1 MTPFTREITERV
13 QHVREGLLPPLMDF
27 SPLLDPIEEEP
38 RPRPPR
44 PPRPRT
50 VVEERVEGRGGAA
63 IGAILAALA
72 FLVLASYLD

>member
-27 SPLLDPIEEEP
+27 SPLLDPIEAEP
-38 RPRPPR
+38 RPR